1 MLSAVNVPQPAGDN
15 AAATHTTLWTAG
27 LVLAVWW
34 ACFQFSAVWV
44 ATGIGGENQP
54 FMDLYGILAA
64 CDAARAGVDPFL
76 PNDFDP
82 YHRPHVYTTW
92 WLELGRLGLTRAD
105 TRWLGATLLVVT
117 LLTAALLVRPR
128 LRSEG
133 AVLALLLVSPA
144 FLLAVNRAN
153 NDLVVFVLVSAGLIC
168 FRSGAPVAGAIGVVL
183 FAVSAVLKYY
193 PLVTLVALLG
203 IRSRRGF
210 MAALGLYGVVLVLAW
225 PGLEPGLRSAA
236 RFMPHPDWLY
246 AYGAPVLL
254 RNLGL
259 TGIWGWLAPAGVMAL
274 WAGAG
279 TWRQWAEATPD
290 TPPAE
295 QNAEREFVLGA
306 AMVLGLFFW
315 GSSYVYKLVFA
326 VWLLPWLWLKRGDP
340 ADGPWARRI
349 LALLL
354 AAAWFEGVI
363 AVILNLLAGPN
374 SLPLAGALLKGA
386 LTVSQLLT
394 WAWVACLLRVVLG
407 LLGRQVRSW
416 WWHGR
421 PAAA

>member
-1 MLSAVNVPQPAGDN
+1 MRLPLWVAAV
-15 AAATHTTLWTAG
+15 
-27 LVLAVWW
+27 VLTVWW
-34 ACFQFSAVWV
+34 ACFQFPAMWV
-44 ATGIGGENQP
+44 ATGIGEANRP

-76 PNDFDP
+76 PNNFDP

-105 TRWLGATLLVVT
+105 TRWLGA
-117 LLTAALLVRPR
+117 ALLGVVLVTAMVMARPR
-128 LRSEG
+128 NWSEG
-133 AVLALLLVSPA
+133 VALALLLLSPA
-144 FLLAVNRAN
+144 FLMAVNRAN
-153 NDLVVFVLVSAGLIC
+153 NDLVVFVLISMGLLC
-168 FRSGAPVAGAIGVVL
+168 FRSERWTARAAGVGL

-210 MAALGLYGVVLVLAW
+210 IASLGLYGLVLVLAW
-225 PGLEPGLRSAA
+225 PGLEPGLKSAA
-236 RFMPHPDWLY
+236 RFIARPEWLY

-259 TGIWGWLAPAGVMAL
+259 TGTIGWLVPAGLMAL

-279 TWRQWAEATPD
+279 AWRKWTPGARAETPVG
-290 TPPAE
+290 

-306 AMVLGLFFW
+306 AMVLGLFFI

-326 VWLLPWLWLKRGDP
+326 VWLLPWLWLKRGDSI
-340 ADGPWARRI
+340 DGPRARRI
-349 LALLL
+349 LVLLL
-354 AAAWFEGVI
+354 AVVWFEGVI
-363 AVILNLLAGPN
+363 AVLLNLLVGPH
-374 SLPLAGALLKGA
+374 SRLLAGTWLKGA

-394 WAWVACLLRVVLG
+394 WAWVACLLRVTLG
-407 LLGRQVRSW
+407 LLGRQAGAW
-416 WWHGR
+416 WRHGR

>member
-1 MLSAVNVPQPAGDN
+1 MRLPLWVAGV
-15 AAATHTTLWTAG
+15 
-27 LVLAVWW
+27 VLAVWW
-34 ACFQFSAVWV
+34 ACFQFPAVWV
-44 ATGIGGENQP
+44 ATGIGEPNRP

-64 CDAARAGVDPFL
+64 SDAARAGVDPYQ

-105 TRWLGATLLVVT
+105 TRWLGASLLVVT
-117 LLTAALLVRPR
+117 LLTAAFLVRPR

-133 AVLALLLVSPA
+133 AVLALLLISPA

-153 NDLVVFVLVSAGLIC
+153 NDLVVFVLVSAGLLC
-168 FRSGAPVAGAIGVVL
+168 FRSAAPAARAVGVVL

-210 MAALGLYGVVLVLAW
+210 IASLGLCGLVLVLAW

-254 RNLGL
+254 RNLGI
-259 TGIWGWLAPAGVMAL
+259 TGAWGWLVPAGAMAL

-279 TWRQWAEATPD
+279 VWRQWTDMAPEASPVGQD
-290 TPPAE
+290 
-295 QNAEREFVLGA
+295 AEREFVVGA
-306 AMVLGLFFW
+306 AMVLGLFFL

-326 VWLLPWLWLKRGDP
+326 IWLLPWLWLKRGDP

-354 AAAWFEGVI
+354 AVVWFEGVV
-363 AVILNLLAGPN
+363 AVLLNLLVGPH
-374 SLPLAGALLKGA
+374 SRLLAGTWLKGA
-386 LTVSQLLT
+386 LTISQLVT
-394 WAWVACLLRVVLG
+394 WIWVAGLLRVALG
-407 LLGRQVRSW
+407 LLGRQAGAW
-416 WWHGR
+416 WRHGR
-421 PAAA
+421 PELA